1 LAIVNDNHFV
11 TCLVKEEATQ
21 RMKSETAMSDYL
33 NEKDELKKKKKNKIL
48 QNTNIM
54 TTDAKEL
61 FLIYDNKDQTV
72 NKLLGFCCQN
82 KLFLNI

>member
-1 LAIVNDNHFV
+1 MAIVNDNHFF

-33 NEKDELKKKKKNKIL
+33 DEKDDLKKKKNKIV

-72 NKLLGFCCQN
+72 NKILGFCY
-82 KLFLNI
+82 